1 MFWVSFSLRKR
12 THDPGLY
19 TVPGS
24 GEADPL
30 LLVRQSFRRRPLL
43 ATWKCREERES
54 CRGALGGSGEGD
66 TSQRNKR
73 KPEASEQ

>member
-1 MFWVSFSLRKR
+1 MFWVSFSLHKP
-12 THDPGLY
+12 THEPGLY

-43 ATWKCREERES
+43 ATGKCREEQES
-54 CRGALGGSGEGD
+54 CRGALGGSEGGHKSEKQ
-66 TSQRNKR
+66 TKTRSQ
-73 KPEASEQ
+73 